1 MENNYD
7 LSKLKKEEMAV
18 LMDGLNAPLPMVA
31 RLYDNTGKE
40 VSPIGIGAFDE
51 AMAGGWRGGELVVV
65 SGPTKN
71 GKTSYCQ
78 YLSANLAKQQV
89 KSLWFSYEMNPF
101 YLNQK
106 FTEKMISL
114 GQKYENI
121 WSPVELVENNLE
133 NLFKQALDGKNRQN
147 IKIIFIDH
155 LHYLIPLGNNS
166 ENSSL
171 LIGGIARELKKF
183 AVREDMVVVLIAHS
197 RRLYQNETL
206 GLSAIRDSAMVAC
219 EADYVFMVDRKPKS
233 NLKTEY
239 QDEEYDGNIVRVA
252 LAANRRTGSSFR
264 KLFKYDNGV
273 FEEYTM
279 PEKEFDKSKYK
290 SQ

>member
-1 MENNYD
+1 MENNI
-7 LSKLKKEEMAV
+7 KKIKEEE
-18 LMDGLNAPLPMVA
+18 LKGLLGGMNAPLPLVA

-40 VSPIGIGAFDE
+40 VTPIGIGSFDE

-78 YLSANLAKQQV
+78 YLSANLARQQV

-106 FTEKMISL
+106 FTEKMVPS
-114 GQKYENI
+114 QNKMKFI

-133 NLFKQALDGKNRQN
+133 QMFKQAQDGKAREN
-147 IKIIFIDH
+147 IKVIFIDH

-166 ENSSL
+166 ENTSL

-264 KLFKYDNGV
+264 KLFLYSDGV
-273 FEEYTM
+273 FGEYVA
-279 PEKEFDKSKYK
+279 PENDKSKYK